1 LKKGRGKERQGQ
13 ERGNM
18 VGKGE
23 DLGGDGLREGREERK
38 KKVNFRERKGVLKEK
53 GTDNGIYEEKKIRL
67 RHK

>member
-1 LKKGRGKERQGQ
+1 
-13 ERGNM
+13 M